1 MINLIRHQIL
11 MTSWVFLPINR
22 LTTPLQ
28 YLEAK
33 LLRVQPQLAQR
44 PLAPTQQARSLLLGL
59 RLPRLL
65 GQPAALSLGQQL
77 RRAPARLMSRLLPL
91 SVRKTPILK
100 QVLPTRLV
108 ASGPVAHAL

>member
-28 YLEAK
+28 HLEAK
-33 LLRVQPQLAQR
+33 PQLAQR

-77 RRAPARLMSRLLPL
+77 RRAQARLMSRLLPL